1 MAAAAAPPGPPAN
14 FLQYLQQEIRVP
26 RAGMRA
32 KIDGSGF
39 EVDLYNKDDSF
50 THSVCQQIR
59 KTPTGLA
66 QDRDITSLQE
76 DRLRQ
81 FARYVKYC
89 YIVQRQVVYAD
100 ASLARLRHVD
110 QWFKTLPED
119 PSDDMVA
126 TYKPG
131 IDRRLWV
138 DSIIDYFRAK
148 KGAHSKVPLLYV
160 LREVVALPAVDPGFG
175 IPDLDQEVE
184 RRGRHDGDFFNSDN
198 RSVWGFLAIKCR
210 GTDTWTTIEGFAR
223 RQDGRQAFLALVRAF
238 MGANVRRELLKN
250 AELTLSRITFDN
262 RSRNWTYQKFIGK
275 LRQAFS
281 DLGEPQP
288 TEEGKVIKLL
298 QAWNVGPLMH
308 LPAIVSTNFPNDFE
322 GAVTFLSDQL
332 TDLKTKN
339 DPKTRTIAAV
349 DTSRGGPKNP
359 GGKGKGKGPNGVK
372 PKAKFDKKNP
382 GNYVSREAWKKMSE
396 EERKQAREARQ
407 QKGIAVRNVSTLA
420 TKSETAAQVQE
431 EAPQKPPAEPQMVNL
446 IPGQR
451 QIAAQLKLPPPPP
464 PQRLVQFATTRRLAT
479 YNPASPANP
488 NA

>member
-1 MAAAAAPPGPPAN
+1 
-14 FLQYLQQEIRVP
+14 
-26 RAGMRA
+26 
-32 KIDGSGF
+32 
-39 EVDLYNKDDSF
+39 
-50 THSVCQQIR
+50 
-59 KTPTGLA
+59 
-66 QDRDITSLQE
+66 
-76 DRLRQ
+76 
-81 FARYVKYC
+81 
-89 YIVQRQVVYAD
+89 
-100 ASLARLRHVD
+100 
-110 QWFKTLPED
+110 
-119 PSDDMVA
+119 
-126 TYKPG
+126 
-131 IDRRLWV
+131 
-138 DSIIDYFRAK
+138 
-148 KGAHSKVPLLYV
+148 
-160 LREVVALPAVDPGFG
+160 
-175 IPDLDQEVE
+175 
-184 RRGRHDGDFFNSDN
+184 
-198 RSVWGFLAIKCR
+198 
-210 GTDTWTTIEGFAR
+210 
-223 RQDGRQAFLALVRAF
+223 
-238 MGANVRRELLKN
+238 
-250 AELTLSRITFDN
+250 
-262 RSRNWTYQKFIGK
+262 
-275 LRQAFS
+275 
-281 DLGEPQP
+281 
-288 TEEGKVIKLL
+288 
-298 QAWNVGPLMH
+298 MH

-349 DTSRGGPKNP
+349 DTSKGGPKNP